1 MDNVG
6 VNLADRNQRRDCFRT
21 NSPRRFSSFTY
32 GTELSK
38 ERRAVALDDCFGVFL
53 GESEVERAASVGSRK
68 STTAGG
74 KSVNE
79 PGKVAQVSC
88 AKDVKFGLLGD
99 PMGHPSMLT
108 DEC

>member
-1 MDNVG
+1 
-6 VNLADRNQRRDCFRT
+6 
-21 NSPRRFSSFTY
+21 
-32 GTELSK
+32 
-38 ERRAVALDDCFGVFL
+38 
-53 GESEVERAASVGSRK
+53 
-68 STTAGG
+68 
-74 KSVNE
+74 VNE